1 MQNKMDGNHG
11 IEFDHVL
18 EGVISSRFGENFTL
32 KPEKKVCIKSVW
44 CVNTEVFAQLPTG
57 FGKSI
62 IYQLIPRV

>member
-11 IEFDHVL
+11 VEFDHVL
-18 EGVISSRFGENFTL
+18 EGVISSRFGENFKL
-32 KPEKKVCIKSVW
+32 KPEQKLCIKAV
-44 CVNTEVFAQLPTG
+44 CCDNTDVFAQIPTG